1 MGTHDHDNAV
11 RSIRSRHIRSAA
23 GVAPIRLTQRDVD
36 LLTSLVDFRILT
48 TTQIQRLFFRSLHRS
63 RKRLFKL
70 WQHGVVDRVFRPVA
84 LGESPSEAIYTIAAK
99 GARLLA
105 RARDSSE
112 QASAEVTRRKKMS
125 PFFLEHTLAV
135 SDFRIALMNGCSR
148 TSHARLLF
156 WRQGPS
162 IGFEQIVVDQTEGG
176 SLVRVPIVADG
187 LAGIE
192 IAGRKKYYF
201 VEVDR
206 GTVPLRRW
214 RRRYA
219 AYVKAYRDAG
229 LHKRLGIDRFSVLI
243 LAPNQ
248 NRLTNLFRVAKPY
261 SRLSQDPTL
270 FKFAV
275 SKDVVHAASNV
286 WTQPV
291 WLAHTLAGQV
301 LQRLSENRDVD
312 TSGHPLASE

>member
-11 RSIRSRHIRSAA
+11 RTIRSRHIRSAT
-23 GVAPIRLTQRDVD
+23 GVAPIRLTQRDFD

-48 TTQIQRLFFRSLHRS
+48 TTQIQRLFFRSLHRT

-84 LGESPSEAIYTIAAK
+84 LGESPSEAIYTVAAK

-105 RARDSSE
+105 RGRGSSE
-112 QASAEVTRRKKMS
+112 QASTEVNRRKRMS

-148 TSHARLLF
+148 TSHARFLI

-162 IGFEQIVVDQTEGG
+162 IGFEQIIVDQAGGG

-192 IAGRKKYYF
+192 ISGRKEYYF

-219 AYVKAYRDAG
+219 AYVKAYRDVG
-229 LHKRLGIDRFSVLI
+229 LNKRLGISRFSVLV

-248 NRLTNLFRVAKPY
+248 NRLTNLFREAKPY

-270 FKFAV
+270 IKFAV
-275 SKDVVHAASNV
+275 SKDVVDAASNV
-286 WTQPV
+286 LTQPL
-291 WLAHTLAGQV
+291 WLTHTPAGQV
-301 LQRLSENRDVD
+301 LQRLGESRDVD
-312 TSGHPLASE
+312 TSGHPLALE